1 VTDSPGRLDAD
12 LEAALRVERD
22 RRGPGAEAR
31 QRVLRRVQASVA
43 TGGGRSGEGS
53 PEPQGSEDQL
63 CASAGE
69 SASITDAIWNAWKA
83 LKRAHP
89 ALVGGGGFALG
100 VAVGVALHAAIVSSR
115 LPAET
120 GRSAV
125 SSAPASSAAP
135 ALPAPFSPR
144 PAPPT
149 DTASSAAPSLN
160 AKPALTPPALPS
172 KGPAGK
178 LDRATLAGE
187 RALLDL
193 AHAALGRGD
202 TVTALDALS
211 RHTRQFPRGTYREE
225 REALRVQCLRDMGK
239 HDDARRAAA
248 SFAAQYPNSL
258 FRSNVARGTIPNP

>member
-53 PEPQGSEDQL
+53 PEPQGSEDQA
-63 CASAGE
+63 CESAGE
-69 SASITDAIWNAWKA
+69 TASITHAIWNA

-89 ALVGGGGFALG
+89 ALIGGGGFALG
-100 VAVGVALHAAIVSSR
+100 VAAGVALHAAIVSSR

-135 ALPAPFSPR
+135 ALPAPFSTSS
-144 PAPPT
+144 APLA
-149 DTASSAAPSLN
+149 DTASSAAPSLA
-160 AKPALTPPALPS
+160 AKPPTTPPAQPS

-248 SFAAQYPNSL
+248 SFAEQYPNSL
-258 FRSNVARGTIPNP
+258 FRSSVDRGTVPNP

>member
-1 VTDSPGRLDAD
+1 MTDSPGRLDAD

-43 TGGGRSGEGS
+43 TDGGGPGEGS
-53 PEPQGSEDQL
+53 PVPQGSEDQL

-69 SASITDAIWNAWKA
+69 TASITDAIWNA

-100 VAVGVALHAAIVSSR
+100 MAAGVALHAAIVSSR

-125 SSAPASSAAP
+125 SSASTSSAAP
-135 ALPAPFSPR
+135 ALPAPFSPSR
-144 PAPPT
+144 APP
-149 DTASSAAPSLN
+149 DTGSSAASTLT
-160 AKPALTPPALPS
+160 AKPAPTPPALPS

-202 TVTALDALS
+202 TGKALDALT

-225 REALRVQCLRDMGK
+225 REALRIQCLRDMGK
-239 HDDARRAAA
+239 LDDARRAAA

-258 FRSNVARGTIPNP
+258 FRSNVDRATKPNP